1 MQPFK
6 IELYVYAEN
15 AEEAAQVQQSAIR
28 FVKQKYNSG
37 ILITADKLIKAIER
51 FKDSYVIN
59 QYFK

>member
-6 IELYVYAEN
+6 IELYIYAEN
-15 AEEAAQVQQSAIR
+15 AEEAAKVQQSAIR

>member
-15 AEEAAQVQQSAIR
+15 AEEAAKVQQSAIR

>member
-1 MQPFK
+1 MKPFK
-6 IELYVYAEN
+6 IELYVYAES
-15 AEEAAQVQQSAIR
+15 AEEAAKVQQSAIQ

-37 ILITADKLIKAIER
+37 ILITAEKLIKAIER